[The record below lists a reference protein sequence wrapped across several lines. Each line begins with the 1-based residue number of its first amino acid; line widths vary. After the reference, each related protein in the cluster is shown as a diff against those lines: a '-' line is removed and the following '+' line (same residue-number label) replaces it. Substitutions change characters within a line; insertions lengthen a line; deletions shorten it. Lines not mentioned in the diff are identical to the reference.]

1 MPPKDSGKDKD
12 AGEKSIS
19 ASRLAAMNW
28 KPTPFTHLSFIRG
41 FEPFVCKVIS
51 HKRGDRPLAFP
62 FFPFIHAVH

>member
-12 AGEKSIS
+12 AGEKVIS

-41 FEPFVCKVIS
+41 FEPFVCKVCHIW
-51 HKRGDRPLAFP
+51 PLDTFLFV
-62 FFPFIHAVH
+62 FFHAVT